1 MLRYSQIVEQKDT
14 QIRICDEAYKWFYS
28 HSETHPQQTE
38 MIEGDRERQMERDRE
53 RETEPAKGRTRVI
66 RNA

>member
-38 MIEGDRERQMERDRE
+38 IIEGDREREKGRWRWIERE
-53 RETEPAKGRTRVI
+53 RQ
-66 RNA
+66 